1 MSPTSIARAGNVI
14 GGGDWASDRLIPDIV
29 RAIVFKEDLIIRL
42 PRAIRPWQH
51 VLDCLNGY
59 IILIEKM
66 LDGEAEVLWNFGP
79 TTESFIEVEQVINK
93 FLVSYGDN
101 CNIIIDKRENIA
113 ESINLRLDSTKSRTV
128 LGWEDKLDIDLTI
141 SLTAKWY
148 QDFYN
153 NKNPLNLTLNQVEFF
168 LNQ

>member
-1 MSPTSIARAGNVI
+1 
-14 GGGDWASDRLIPDIV
+14 
-29 RAIVFKEDLIIRL
+29 
-42 PRAIRPWQH
+42 
-51 VLDCLNGY
+51 
-59 IILIEKM
+59 M